1 MTLLIITALSLGFLG
16 SFHCAGMCGPIAL
29 ALPVHHRS
37 AAGRATGILIYNI
50 GRALTYA
57 MLGATF
63 GLLGNGFAMAGF
75 QQGFSISIGILML
88 IFALMPEDLAAK
100 ITGVKHLFRGFTK
113 LKQLLGHLFQQ
124 RTNKALLFTGLLNGL
139 LPCGLVYLG
148 IAGAAATGNALHGAL
163 FMAAFGM
170 GTFPLMIGVSAFSQ
184 LITIPVRNKIR
195 RAMPVV
201 IVVMGLMLILRG
213 LNLGIPYISPEIT
226 HTEQGTE
233 ASCCKPDKHRPH
245 H

>member
-37 AAGRATGILIYNI
+37 AAGKATGILIYNL
-50 GRALTYA
+50 GRASTYA
-57 MLGATF
+57 VLGALF

-75 QQGFSISIGILML
+75 QQGFSITIGVLML
-88 IFALMPEDLAAK
+88 IFALIPEHIAAK

-124 RTNKALLFTGLLNGL
+124 RSNKALLFTGLLNGL

-148 IAGAAATGNALHGAL
+148 IAGAAATGDALQGAL

-184 LITIPVRNKIR
+184 LITIPIRNKIR
-195 RAMPVV
+195 QAMPVV
-201 IVVMGLMLILRG
+201 VMVMGLMLILRG

-233 ASCCKPDKHRPH
+233 ASCCKPKRHIH